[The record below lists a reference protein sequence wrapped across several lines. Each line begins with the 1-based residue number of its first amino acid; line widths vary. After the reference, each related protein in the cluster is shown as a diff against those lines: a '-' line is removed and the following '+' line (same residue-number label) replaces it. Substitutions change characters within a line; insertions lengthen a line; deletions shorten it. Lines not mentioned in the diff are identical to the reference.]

1 MKRNPVTSTNI
12 ISIGHNPETNTL
24 EIEFKGGGV
33 YSYEGVS
40 AEKASALLAAD
51 SIGSHFH
58 QHIRGVHA
66 HTKVPGE

>member
-1 MKRNPVTSTNI
+1 MKRNPCVSTNI
-12 ISIGHNPETNTL
+12 ISIGHDPETNVL

-58 QHIRGVHA
+58 KHIRGA
-66 HTKVPGE
+66 HSHSKADSG